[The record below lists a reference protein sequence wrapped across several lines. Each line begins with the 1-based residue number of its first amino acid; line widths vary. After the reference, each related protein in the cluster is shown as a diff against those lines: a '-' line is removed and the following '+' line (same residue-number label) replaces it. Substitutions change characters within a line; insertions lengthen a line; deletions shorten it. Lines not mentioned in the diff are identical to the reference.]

1 MFVCVWQRREKKR
14 IIIYRRR
21 SEDKPH
27 KQRQKCTQFIVL
39 FIYIKQQNNR
49 IRAHLP
55 RSFSLH
61 HFNCARP
68 HGLSFL
74 SSNNRRHTKYIQL
87 LKCFICS
94 LFTFFFFHQIEIPQH
109 IIFSFFRKE
118 SSPNLCIGSVSQ
130 TYKFVCFIYSFSF
143 FFMCA
148 LLFFFVCCWFCF
160 VHHWDFNQLGFDV
173 QVLLLPFFPSVQFVF
188 SYLIW
193 IVTKRE
199 TRC

>member
-1 MFVCVWQRREKKR
+1 MM
-14 IIIYRRR
+14 YRRR

-39 FIYIKQQNNR
+39 FICIKQQNNR
-49 IRAHLP
+49 IWAHLRRP
-55 RSFSLH
+55 FSLH
-61 HFNCARP
+61 HFSCTRP

-94 LFTFFFFHQIEIPQH
+94 LFTYFVFFLPSDRDTSAYNFF
-109 IIFSFFRKE
+109 FFRKE
-118 SSPNLCIGSVSQ
+118 LSPNLCIGSVSQ

-148 LLFFFVCCWFCF
+148 LLFFCALLVLFCSSLRL
-160 VHHWDFNQLGFDV
+160 QSTRIRCTGFIV
-173 QVLLLPFFPSVQFVF
+173 AFFSSVQFVF
-188 SYLIW
+188 FVSYLDSY
-193 IVTKRE
+193 KKE
-199 TRC
+199 TRCNVKIDATPTN

>member
-1 MFVCVWQRREKKR
+1 M
-14 IIIYRRR
+14 YRRR

-27 KQRQKCTQFIVL
+27 KQRQKCRQFIFL
-39 FIYIKQQNNR
+39 FICIKQQNNR
-49 IRAHLP
+49 IWAHLR

-94 LFTFFFFHQIEIPQH
+94 LFTYFVFFFFHQIEIPQH
-109 IIFSFFRKE
+109 IIFFSFVKNQARICVLDRCRKRK
-118 SSPNLCIGSVSQ
+118 NL
-130 TYKFVCFIYSFSF
+130 FVLF

-148 LLFFFVCCWFCF
+148 LLFFC
-160 VHHWDFNQLGFDV
+160 
-173 QVLLLPFFPSVQFVF
+173 VLLVLFCSSLWLQSTRFRCTGFIIAFFSSVQFVF

-193 IVTKRE
+193 IVQKGDTL
-199 TRC
+199 

>member
-1 MFVCVWQRREKKR
+1 MHTKLNFDTSMYKHTYMHIVVACCFCLSTASVWWYVCVRMTKKR
-14 IIIYRRR
+14 KGTDHHVQERLR

-39 FIYIKQQNNR
+39 FICIKQQNNR
-49 IRAHLP
+49 IWAHLR

-94 LFTFFFFHQIEIPQH
+94 LFTYFVFFLPSDRDTSAYNFF
-109 IIFSFFRKE
+109 FFRKE

-130 TYKFVCFIYSFSF
+130 T
-143 FFMCA
+143 
-148 LLFFFVCCWFCF
+148 
-160 VHHWDFNQLGFDV
+160 
-173 QVLLLPFFPSVQFVF
+173 
-188 SYLIW
+188 
-193 IVTKRE
+193 
-199 TRC
+199 